1 VEDET
6 NVTID
11 IAAKIRAIQDFPK
24 EGILFRDITPLL
36 QDPAALRYTVDRL
49 ADYAASRQIDMIVG
63 AESRG
68 FILGAA
74 MAYKL
79 GVGFAPARKPGKL
92 PWKTVSASY
101 ALEYGT
107 DSLEM
112 HEDAVRPGMR
122 VLVHDDLLA
131 TGGTAKAKCDLVE
144 KLGGVVAGL
153 AFIIELVDLRG
164 REKLAGYDVFSL
176 VQY

>member
-1 VEDET
+1 MEQKAAV
-6 NVTID
+6 D
-11 IAAKIRAIQDFPK
+11 IAAKIRAIPDFPK
-24 EGILFRDITPLL
+24 QGILFRDIMPLL
-36 QDPAALRYTVDRL
+36 ADAEALHYTVDRL
-49 ADYAASRQIDMIVG
+49 AEFAQAKDAELIVG

-92 PWKTVSASY
+92 PWKTISAEY

-112 HEDAVRPGMR
+112 HEDAIRPGMR
-122 VLVHDDLLA
+122 VLIHDDLLA
-131 TGGTAKAKCDLVE
+131 TGGTAKAKCELVE
-144 KLGGVVAGL
+144 RLGGVVVGL
-153 AFIIELVDLRG
+153 AFIVELVDLHG
-164 REKLAGYDVFSL
+164 RDKLPGYEVFSL
-176 VQY
+176 VKY